1 MAEHRA
7 EGARIQRI
15 VFLILFA
22 ALFLLVGRLFSPFLS
37 VLVWS
42 AVAYGIVQPLY
53 RRAAT
58 LPSGAER
65 PLWLRSGLAAA
76 FALGTLLLVA
86 APLALVAVVLLVQV
100 RELTGY
106 LSEALSRGTDWLSGP
121 RLAELA
127 ERVSGLTGGA
137 VDLSSLDLKAE
148 LGRVLQSL
156 GNQAVSL
163 SAGLLRNALSLVL
176 AFAFFTFTLYFLLV
190 DGRQLLLVIVDA
202 IPLRNADTV
211 AFMRKFRD
219 TGRDLVVGYLLV
231 ALFQGA
237 VAFVIYLA
245 MGVPGPLPLGVLT
258 AIASFIPIVGTGL
271 VWLPVGIGRL
281 ASGQLGSGILLIA
294 LCAVFVSMLDNL
306 IRPLLLQSRIKMHPL
321 LIFFSIVGGLRL
333 FGFDGLI
340 LGPLVLVLFFAGV
353 DMYARAYGRTRRR
366 DGEGAEAGDGD
377 GNGGGDGRA
386 TPGAEAEGG
395 GERDPKA

>member
-1 MAEHRA
+1 VAEHKA

-15 VFLILFA
+15 VFLLLFA
-22 ALFLLVGRLFSPFLS
+22 ALFLMVARLFSPFLS

-42 AVAYGIVQPLY
+42 GVAYAIVQPLY
-53 RRAAT
+53 RRVAT

-65 PLWLRSGLAAA
+65 PLWLRSALAAA

-86 APLALVAVVLLVQV
+86 APLALVAMVLLAQV
-100 RELTGY
+100 RELTGHIA
-106 LSEALSRGTDWLSGP
+106 EALSKGTDWLSGQGLASFAA
-121 RLAELA
+121 RLSE
-127 ERVSGLTGGA
+127 LTGGG
-137 VDLSSLDLKAE
+137 VDLSGLDLRAE
-148 LGRVLQSL
+148 LGRALQSL
-156 GNQAVSL
+156 GNEAVTL

-211 AFMRKFRD
+211 AFMRKIRD
-219 TGRDLVVGYLLV
+219 TGRDLAVGYVLV
-231 ALFQGA
+231 AIFQGT
-237 VAFVIYLA
+237 VAFVIFLV

-258 AIASFIPIVGTGL
+258 SIASFIPIVGTGL

-281 ASGQLGSGILLIA
+281 ATGELGSGLLLIA

-321 LIFFSIVGGLRL
+321 LIFFAIVGGLRL

-366 DGEGAEAGDGD
+366 GPEEEGDSG
-377 GNGGGDGRA
+377 
-386 TPGAEAEGG
+386 PEAETGLDS
-395 GERDPKA
+395 GEARVP